1 MALIILIDLGIVI
14 SLVVASR
21 RRLED
26 ALPIFC
32 FFLVLMP
39 FEARIVLPGLFDL
52 TTERVELITLLAL
65 YLFRRHRAPRR
76 RVPLAR
82 LMIVHVAWVVCS
94 ALYSLAVAVSIKQLI
109 ALVVEYYLLYFLFVQ
124 IISRVQI
131 VYKIVYAMM
140 IAIGVCCICGM
151 FEAYASWS
159 VLSIFPS
166 RLWTTYG
173 SDTPLY
179 IEWGRGLRVRSTFP
193 HPILFGDALA
203 MSIPLA
209 LYLLSVWKR
218 KRQRAML
225 WAATMLMFWGVYKT
239 SSRGPWIA
247 LGISCVLLFLLVKNR
262 VRRYLIVICAL
273 TVCVVISRP
282 GIRQTIVNL
291 YVATYDMDSPVGT
304 SYEFRG
310 ALVDAITAAVGKSP
324 GRALWG
330 YGPGTFR
337 ELGLEMK
344 FLGEVEHSYTCD
356 NNWAL
361 FLYETG
367 YGGVLLIG
375 CLLLLPLVM
384 TLRAYKRLP
393 QPERYF
399 SGVIFI
405 SLAGFY
411 FMLLSV
417 AGYNWGQQGFMAW
430 VLIALSVVYP
440 RIVVRDRRISVAAKE
455 AVASPPMVFAR

>member
-1 MALIILIDLGIVI
+1 
-14 SLVVASR
+14 
-21 RRLED
+21 
-26 ALPIFC
+26 
-32 FFLVLMP
+32 
-39 FEARIVLPGLFDL
+39 
-52 TTERVELITLLAL
+52 
-65 YLFRRHRAPRR
+65 
-76 RVPLAR
+76 
-82 LMIVHVAWVVCS
+82 
-94 ALYSLAVAVSIKQLI
+94 
-109 ALVVEYYLLYFLFVQ
+109 
-124 IISRVQI
+124 
-131 VYKIVYAMM
+131 
-140 IAIGVCCICGM
+140 
-151 FEAYASWS
+151 
-159 VLSIFPS
+159 
-166 RLWTTYG
+166 
-173 SDTPLY
+173 
-179 IEWGRGLRVRSTFP
+179 
-193 HPILFGDALA
+193 
-203 MSIPLA
+203 
-209 LYLLSVWKR
+209 
-218 KRQRAML
+218 
-225 WAATMLMFWGVYKT
+225 
-239 SSRGPWIA
+239 
-247 LGISCVLLFLLVKNR
+247 VLLFLLVKNR
-262 VRRYLIVICAL
+262 VRRYLIVLCAL

-291 YVATYDMDSPVGT
+291 YVETYDMNSPVGT

-310 ALVDAITAAVGKSP
+310 ALVDAITAAVDKSP

-375 CLLLLPLVM
+375 CLLVLPLVM

-393 QPERYF
+393 RPERYF

-440 RIVVRDRRISVAAKE
+440 RIVIRDRRIGVAAKE
-455 AVASPPMVFAR
+455 AVASPAMVFAR